1 MKHFAVIIVLVLG
14 CNSLFANNQ
23 NREIEKILFQS
34 YDSIRN
40 EMIKTA
46 CEIGGIKDSAI
57 LKMISEGRVDSAL
70 ANSQIDSVMLQLINL
85 SNKKLSG
92 TDYKKY
98 NDISRSIRANFM
110 GQLLINNYKREDDIL
125 RNFKIHKLGLDSLYN
140 ETSDFMNAIGND
152 SALKAFQARYP
163 DSKFCKL
170 ISSKKKKTS
179 DEKVDYVLIAIMA
192 TIAIAVILAML
203 YFAVELKKSKRT
215 IVKMQN
221 QRDIKLDRNSTLKQ
235 ENVHIQEPVIMLSPV
250 TQATQRTDEQQSS
263 FLEEKSDT
271 SKISDKIDFDK
282 INAFAEHNDNWTI
295 VGASVIGNSHISM
308 DLPCQ
313 DSNKYVYLRQ
323 GWGIAITSDG
333 AGSAKHSDVG
343 SRIVVERGIHYF
355 QSVIEQKKWIENS
368 LLPTEAEW
376 TSIAYTTLKAVR
388 DDLEKFSVSKNLD
401 FKSLSATIVVVIHSP
416 YGFLVTHVGDGR
428 AGYKDD
434 TGAWNALITPHKGE
448 EANQTIFLTSDF
460 WNLSYYVMSGVM
472 VPESHVCLCKPQAF
486 TLMSDGC
493 EHTAWQCNMKDEKT
507 GRYYDPNKPFDRFFN
522 PLIDDLVLE
531 SQDDLK
537 NRWSKFIISGNSSF
551 MNEPDDKTMILGVL
565 K

>member
-1 MKHFAVIIVLVLG
+1 MKHFAAIIVLVFG
-14 CNSLFANNQ
+14 CNSLLANNQ
-23 NREIEKILFQS
+23 NREIERILFQS

-70 ANSQIDSVMLQLINL
+70 ANSQIDSVMIQLINL

-110 GQLLINNYKREDDIL
+110 GQLLINNYKREDAIL

-140 ETSDFMNAIGND
+140 ETSDYMNAIGND

-179 DEKVDYVLIAIMA
+179 DENVDYVLIAIIA
-192 TIAIAVILAML
+192 TIAIAIILAML

-221 QRDIKLDRNSTLKQ
+221 QRDIKLDRNK
-235 ENVHIQEPVIMLSPV
+235 
-250 TQATQRTDEQQSS
+250 R
-263 FLEEKSDT
+263 DT

-295 VGASVIGNSHISM
+295 VGTSVIGNSHISM

-355 QSVIEQKKWIENS
+355 QSVIEQKKWIENG

>member
-1 MKHFAVIIVLVLG
+1 MKHFAVIIVLVFG
-14 CNSLFANNQ
+14 CNSLLANNQ
-23 NREIEKILFQS
+23 NREIGKILFQS

-46 CEIGGIKDSAI
+46 CEIGGIKDSAL

-92 TDYKKY
+92 TDYNKY

-110 GQLLINNYKREDDIL
+110 GHLLINNYKREDDIL

-152 SALKAFQARYP
+152 SALKAFQVKYP
-163 DSKFCKL
+163 NSKFCKL
-170 ISSKKKKTS
+170 ISSKKEKTS
-179 DEKVDYVLIAIMA
+179 DERTDYVLIAIIA
-192 TIAIAVILAML
+192 TIAVAVILAML
-203 YFAVELKKSKRT
+203 YFAIELKKSKKT
-215 IVKMQN
+215 IVEMQN
-221 QRDIKLDRNSTLKQ
+221 QRDIKPNRNSILKQ
-235 ENVHIQEPVIMLSPV
+235 ETVHLQEPVMMPSPI
-250 TQATQRTDEQQSS
+250 TQATQKTEAQQSS
-263 FLEEKSDT
+263 LTGEKRD
-271 SKISDKIDFDK
+271 SDKIDFDK
-282 INAFAEHNDNWTI
+282 INAFAEHCDDWTI
-295 VGASVIGNSHISM
+295 VGTSVIGNSHISM
-308 DLPCQ
+308 NLPCQ
-313 DSNKYVYLRQ
+313 DSNKYVYIKQ

-355 QSVIEQKKWIENS
+355 QSVIEQKKWIENNV
-368 LLPTEAEW
+368 LPTEAEW
-376 TSIAYTTLKAVR
+376 TSIAYATLKAVR
-388 DDLEKFSVSKNLD
+388 DDLEIFSVTKNLD

-472 VPESHVCLCKPQAF
+472 VPESHVYLCKPQAF

-493 EHTAWQCNMKDEKT
+493 EHTAWQCNMKDEKS
-507 GRYYDPNKPFDRFFN
+507 GRYYDPNKPFERFFN
-522 PLIDDLVLE
+522 PLIDDLVME

-537 NRWSKFIISGNSSF
+537 NRWSRFVISGNSSF